1 MEEELNSIVNN
12 NKMVKSKQGLIIKD
26 YYIDILRKFDI
37 NIDNCVTYDELLYF
51 IDEILNTE
59 DLDEDDYDLLDSIS
73 NEIAEIKYYNYTN
86 K

>member
-1 MEEELNSIVNN
+1 MEEELNSLIDN
-12 NKMVKSKQGLIIKD
+12 NKLVKTNKGLMIKD

-37 NIDNCVTYDELLYF
+37 NVDSCSSYDEILYF

-59 DLDEDDYDLLDSIS
+59 DLDDEDYELLDSIS